1 VTKENIMKKD
11 IVCIVC
17 PRGCTIQVNYDKNG
31 IISMEGSSCKRG
43 DEYARAEILS
53 PTRMITSSVKIDN
66 AKYTVCPVKTGAP
79 VSKSKIFDV
88 MEEIYKVR
96 IKAPVQQGD
105 VIIKD
110 VCGTGADIIA
120 TQTFETES

>member
-1 VTKENIMKKD
+1 RGGAMKKD

-96 IKAPVQQGD
+96 IQAPVQQGD

-120 TQTFETES
+120 TQTFEAES